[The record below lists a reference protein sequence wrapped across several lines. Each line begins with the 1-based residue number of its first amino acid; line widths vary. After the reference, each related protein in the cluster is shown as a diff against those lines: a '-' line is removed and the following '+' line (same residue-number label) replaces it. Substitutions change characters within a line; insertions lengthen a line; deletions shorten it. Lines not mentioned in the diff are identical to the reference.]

1 MDQCLTKMPGAQISM
16 MDHNGP
22 TPRRPNFLSLDK
34 SVAIPS
40 ECSCL
45 TIYAGYFDHG
55 RILVAKQPD
64 IAGVHCKDSTIPSF
78 ISDIYFVQTSCGAAM
93 D

>member
-1 MDQCLTKMPGAQISM
+1 MPGAQIGM

-22 TPRRPNFLSLDK
+22 TQRRPNFLSLDK
-34 SVAIPS
+34 SVPIPS

-45 TIYAGYFDHG
+45 TIYAGYFNHSC
-55 RILVAKQPD
+55 ILVAKQPD
-64 IAGVHCKDSTIPSF
+64 ITGVHGKDSTIPSF

-93 D
+93 N